1 MDKKTICVDTSVFID
16 YFRNIKKGETYLSK
30 LAEEYNLVITSVTN
44 FEIKVGVNKTT
55 EKFWNEVLKNI
66 SVLPFAEKESEI
78 AVELF
83 KQLKQDNKMIGIQ
96 DIFIAACCL
105 NNHLPLATL
114 NKRHFERI
122 RKLNLVR

>member
-16 YFRNIKKGETYLSK
+16 YFRNSKKGETLLSK
-30 LAEEYNLVITSVTN
+30 LAEEYDLVITVVTN
-44 FEIKVGVNKTT
+44 FEIKVGVNKSS

-66 SVLPFAEKESEI
+66 TVLPFAEKESEI
-78 AVELF
+78 AVEIF
-83 KQLKQDNKMIGIQ
+83 KQLKNENKIIGIQ

-114 NKRHFERI
+114 NTKHFERI
-122 RKLNLVR
+122 HKLKLLK